1 MCPKQSMQDTGHPS
15 RLAPGAAAAPEPG
28 SNQEGPTRSA
38 RPLPGE
44 GAEAEEEPRQL
55 SSRAPGGPPGA
66 AAGGHLQEGP
76 AQLVRATCGGRRVS
90 DPLRGCTAHTE
101 TALPG
106 RHRGAPA
113 AGAVA
118 AWLQLP
124 PSPSAGA
131 ARAVPARE
139 GSRTS
144 TSPGISRAEQL
155 GMVFLKK
162 KKKTVLPEQ
171 NLFQLLGKGRIQ
183 TFSIWQ
189 LKAEK
194 LHF

>member
-90 DPLRGCTAHTE
+90 DPLRGAQPTLRQLCPAGTE
-101 TALPG
+101 GLPQPARWLPG
-106 RHRGAPA
+106 SSSPPALQQGQREPCRPARALAPA
-113 AGAVA
+113 PALAFPG
-118 AWLQLP
+118 
-124 PSPSAGA
+124 PSSWGWF
-131 ARAVPARE
+131 
-139 GSRTS
+139 S
-144 TSPGISRAEQL
+144 L
-155 GMVFLKK
+155 K
-162 KKKTVLPEQ
+162 KKKTVLPGYSSSWEEEESKH
-171 NLFQLLGKGRIQ
+171 LAFG
-183 TFSIWQ
+183 S
-189 LKAEK
+189 
-194 LHF
+194 